1 MSGFEGSDQQISSPP
16 VQAAGISDADSIGI
30 GGNMMV
36 GGVGQSGIDF
46 GVGNS
51 ALFGEELQKIS
62 GAFEQKPNELG
73 PAAEPFGVS
82 GMGVTNKDLQGLD
95 KIEIKNAIGAANAEI
110 QGTTGVMSSP
120 QQGASR

>member
-1 MSGFEGSDQQISSPP
+1 MSGFEGSNQEISSPP

-36 GGVGQSGIDF
+36 GGFGQSGIDC
-46 GVGNS
+46 GVGS
-51 ALFGEELQKIS
+51 VALFGEELQKIS

-82 GMGVTNKDLQGLD
+82 GVGVTNKDLQGLD
-95 KIEIKNAIGAANAEI
+95 KVEIKNAIGAANAEI